1 MTTITIDPQRTVA
14 SAATVPISTSATTSN
29 NPLTAPR
36 GMPASVPA
44 DELYYWTEA
53 WQAGEQET
61 RRALARG
68 EGRVYDSAKDVIRDL
83 LTND

>member
-1 MTTITIDPQRTVA
+1 
-14 SAATVPISTSATTSN
+14 
-29 NPLTAPR
+29 
-36 GMPASVPA
+36 MPASVPA